1 MEDHDQR
8 ERCGQRRVRPRR
20 EQVTILSVV
29 AHGATGTWLDEIL
42 EFGLPLVIL
51 IALYIWSSR
60 KPRTKEKGK

>member
-1 MEDHDQR
+1 MK
-8 ERCGQRRVRPRR
+8 
-20 EQVTILSVV
+20 ILSVL

-60 KPRTKEKGK
+60 RPRTKEKGK